1 MGEAYGRMRGV
12 WLWLTRFILHPGVLL
27 RDLKASAPVWPS
39 LAMAG
44 LVCWEAGTYLSEAL
58 LPGIRWLPAYVL
70 AGALV
75 GLLIALAFLT
85 VLHVV
90 ARVLGGR
97 GDIRDLAR
105 LWGYTHLPEIV
116 IGILL
121 VIVLRFTVFRGSPH
135 GNPGPGWL
143 IGIAVIAL
151 ITAIWSVILRI
162 QVLRVTY
169 GYGVLMSV
177 LVLVLSEA
185 AIDIVG
191 WVPQLTLQIV
201 GARAASA
208 VGLMDPMDE
217 RAARDIRVILEK
229 EMSLVPES
237 DVRTGAT
244 YVPVNTRAY
253 PPRRGDAVVF
263 CRDGHTRRDL
273 RRAIIGISISLG
285 LGGDGPRFT
294 ADVAVARVVG
304 LPGETVE
311 VRGGRVLVNGEEL
324 HEPYL
329 KVPGDITLAPVQV
342 PEGSFFL
349 LGDNRS
355 LDPESYGAGVVEGD
369 KILGRMLRTWTD
381 VLIPVVRAL
390 VFG

>member
-39 LAMAG
+39 LAIAG
-44 LVCWEAGTYLSEAL
+44 FVCWGAGIYLSEVL
-58 LPGIRWLPAYVL
+58 LPGIGWLPAYVL
-70 AGALV
+70 TGALV
-75 GLLIALAFLT
+75 GLLILLAFLA

-121 VIVLRFTVFRGSPH
+121 AIVLRFTVFRGSPH
-135 GNPGPGWL
+135 GNLGLGWL
-143 IGIAVIAL
+143 IGIAIIAL
-151 ITAIWSVILRI
+151 ITAIWSLILRI
-162 QVLRVTY
+162 HVLRVTY

-185 AIDIVG
+185 AIDIAS
-191 WVPQLTLQIV
+191 WVPQLALQTV
-201 GARAASA
+201 GARGATA
-208 VGLMDPMDE
+208 VGLMDPMDP
-217 RAARDIRVILEK
+217 RVARDIRVILEK
-229 EMSLVPES
+229 EMSLVAES
-237 DVRTGAT
+237 DFRTGAT

-253 PPRRGDAVVF
+253 PPRRGDAVMF
-263 CRDGHTRRDL
+263 CRDEHTRRDL
-273 RRAIIGISISLG
+273 RRAIVGISINLG
-285 LGGDGPRFT
+285 LGGDGPRF
-294 ADVAVARVVG
+294 AAHVAVARVVG

-311 VRGGRVLVNGEEL
+311 VRGGRVLVNGGEL
-324 HEPYL
+324 DEPYV

-355 LDPESYGAGVVEGD
+355 LDPGSYGAGVVAGD

-381 VLIPVVRAL
+381 ITVPVVRAL